1 MDSSKTNRLSS
12 LRAAQEAMERRRT
25 EIENGDRPAAE
36 PLLRGQKIRDLESE
50 IQQLRRQCRELE
62 REVNDYRRREQDLL
76 AEIEEMNERLRF
88 SPAPSPSKAVGVT
101 QESMFKEAAQSPAEI
116 PEGWEPFMYAYTDY
130 VFVEYDEP
138 DLLLYWNGA
147 YYTNPKGTVVL
158 RPPITQKT
166 FAQYNILKVRPLT
179 TEELDEISER
189 YNLK

>member
-1 MDSSKTNRLSS
+1 MARTILNKTIQTAQRVMEDRRDQSGLVQSQEIHDLKERLY
-12 LRAAQEAMERRRT
+12 L
-25 EIENGDRPAAE
+25 
-36 PLLRGQKIRDLESE
+36 SE
-50 IQQLRRQCRELE
+50 KRCRELE

-179 TEELDEISER
+179 AEELDEISER